1 MTRLSKEEALEVKQI
16 RQMKQGHPNMP
27 TSLIQKLDRWERVLR
42 GDIKATIEQT
52 IAFGMATKED
62 FEFTKEEWFKDE

>member
-1 MTRLSKEEALEVKQI
+1 MTRLSKKDALEVKLIQ
-16 RQMKQGHPNMP
+16 QMKRGYPNMP
-27 TSLIQKLDRWERVLR
+27 ESLIKKLDKWERVLR